1 MIEIIFTS
9 KLFITVGIVLSII
22 ITLAIFK
29 KLLKVALFVFCLI
42 FLLGFYTYKTGIEP
56 IETVKSFHK
65 KHQEDQ
71 FQKDFKK
78 NTEAAVKFLDN
89 EILKDTRMIEKK
101 VDKALSKAMDR
112 KNVEETAARVLDAVE
127 DLSNKSSKEVEKIST
142 KLDKEK
148 EKAQDKL
155 KAELKKHKKFFN
167 N

>member
-1 MIEIIFTS
+1 M
-9 KLFITVGIVLSII
+9 LSII
-22 ITLAIFK
+22 ISLAIFK
-29 KLLKVALFVFCLI
+29 KLLKFALFVFCLI
-42 FLLGFYTYKTGIEP
+42 LIFGFYTYKTGIKP
-56 IETVKSFHK
+56 IETVKSIHK
-65 KHQEDQ
+65 KHQEGQ

-89 EILKDTRMIEKK
+89 EILKDTRIIEKK
-101 VDKALSKAMDR
+101 VDKVFNKAMDI
-112 KNVEETAARVLDAVE
+112 KNVEESAVKVLDAVE
-127 DLSNKSSKEVEKIST
+127 DLSKKSGKQVKKIST